1 MTSASS
7 FDFGGPVNGAHGR
20 RPFDIRAIRRDFP
33 ILKRE
38 VHDRPLVYLD
48 NAATSQKPVQVIAEI
63 TRYYRDTNAN
73 IHRGVHTL
81 SQEATEQYEGV
92 RERIRRFIG
101 AARPEE
107 IVYTSGTTMSL
118 NLVARGWARH
128 HLVAGDEVVLSEI
141 EHHSNIV
148 PWQMLRD
155 EIGIV
160 LRFIPMLPDGTLD
173 LDTARS
179 MIGERTRL
187 LSITHASNALGTIVP
202 VRELADLA
210 HSYGALVCVD
220 GAQSVPH
227 MPVDVEALGADFLAF
242 SGHKMLG
249 PTGTGVLWARH
260 AILEQMEP
268 MFGGG
273 DMILEVTLEE
283 SSWNDIPY
291 RFEAGT
297 PNIEGVI
304 ALGKAIE
311 YLDALGMEQ
320 VRAHEVELL
329 DYALRRLGDVPGV
342 TLFGPTDTSR
352 RGGVVSFDLEG
363 VHPHDIGQVLDS
375 HGVAVRTGH
384 HCAQPV
390 MAALEVPATARAS
403 FYLYNTP
410 DEVDALATAVEEA
423 ARFFGGPSSNSSS
436 SNGSSAASGG
446 GR

>member
-1 MTSASS
+1 MTA
-7 FDFGGPVNGAHGR
+7 VER
-20 RPFDIRAIRRDFP
+20 RPFDVRAIRRDFP

-38 VHDRPLVYLD
+38 VNGKPLVYLD

-63 TRYYRDTNAN
+63 TRYYRDSNAN
-73 IHRGVHTL
+73 IHRGVHAL
-81 SQEATEQYEGV
+81 SQEATGQYEDV
-92 RERIRRFIG
+92 REKLRAFIG
-101 AARPEE
+101 APRADE
-107 IVYTSGTTMSL
+107 IVFTSGTTMSL

-128 HLVAGDEVVLSEI
+128 HLRGGDEVVLSEI

-155 EIGIV
+155 EVGIV
-160 LRFIPMLPDGTLD
+160 LRFIRMLPDGTLD
-173 LDTARS
+173 LDGARKL
-179 MIGERTRL
+179 IGPRTRL
-187 LSITHASNALGTIVP
+187 LSITHASNALGSIVP

-210 HSYGALVCVD
+210 HAQGALVCID

-260 AILEQMEP
+260 EVLETMEP

-273 DMILEVTLEE
+273 DMILTVTLEE
-283 SSWNDIPY
+283 STWNEIPY

-304 ALGKAIE
+304 ALGKAVD
-311 YLDALGMEQ
+311 YLAALGMEQ
-320 VRAHEVELL
+320 VRKHEVELL

-342 TLFGPTDTSR
+342 TLFGPPDPQA

-363 VHPHDIGQVLDS
+363 VHPHDVGQVLDS

-390 MAALEVPATARAS
+390 MAALDVPATARAS
-403 FYLYNTP
+403 FYIYNTTA
-410 DEVDALATAVEEA
+410 EVDALAEAISEA
-423 ARFFGGPSSNSSS
+423 ARFFGPTKG
-436 SNGSSAASGG
+436 AAR